1 MALNTVP
8 GPTCNGS
15 ALKIDPIGE
24 VAQPHA
30 VVAEDRGMS
39 TYDRLRCR
47 AARALMSAARKMR
60 DAGHDEG
67 RLHGFYDKHAGD
79 AKIACA
85 ECLEDAARDLAHPF
99 REGEHW

>member
-1 MALNTVP
+1 MPLNTVP
-8 GPTCNGS
+8 GPTCNGA
-15 ALKIDPIGE
+15 ALKIDPIGT

-47 AARALMSAARKMR
+47 AARALMSAAQKMHAAASEEER
-60 DAGHDEG
+60 FRRFDGEDAGKAK
-67 RLHGFYDKHAGD
+67 RL
-79 AKIACA
+79 CA
-85 ECLEDAARDLAHPF
+85 EGLEDAARELAHPF